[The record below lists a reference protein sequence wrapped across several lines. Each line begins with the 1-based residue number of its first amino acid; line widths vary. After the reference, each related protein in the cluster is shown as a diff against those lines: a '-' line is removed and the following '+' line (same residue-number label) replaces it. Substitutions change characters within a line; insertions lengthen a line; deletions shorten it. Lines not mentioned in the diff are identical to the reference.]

1 MKYINITANYTLLSR
16 KMGTR
21 KIIERLKFSL
31 MNYGINVFNNISYH
45 HQDVNSLF
53 IYFYELDL

>member
-45 HQDVNSLF
+45 QDVNSLF

>member
-45 HQDVNSLF
+45 QDVNSLF
-53 IYFYELDL
+53 IYFYELDM